1 MRGTIK
7 DLFTYFLIQEIVN
20 NQTDWIII
28 VFLINFLMIRLPYA
42 KGDQYFTSSPKPDEL
57 N

>member
-28 VFLINFLMIRLPYA
+28 VFLINFLMTRLPYA